1 MLRKLLKYDFR
12 AVIKPWLIGLVV
24 MLALSFVGAFG
35 VLIMISD
42 RTFDDLVMLF
52 GTLSIAGAAFA
63 IAAFFLMTEIILA
76 IRFYKN
82 FFTDEGYLTFTLPVK
97 LHTHINSKLIMSMVM
112 MTLTAIAA
120 IVGVMIVVFLS
131 GLVKF
136 SDIRLV
142 WDAMPDKGWIILYL
156 VEVLILLSLSTLFGI
171 LFLSCCITF
180 GSVIVKKGKALA
192 AFGVYYGANSI
203 FSTVTSIAYVFGLPT
218 LAMWVVR
225 PEFVAKING
234 GVALLLFGA
243 ICFMALLSSLL
254 YVLQYRL
261 LDRKLNLP

>member
-24 MLALSFVGAFG
+24 MLALSFVGCFG
-35 VLIMISD
+35 VSIMKSARKFDELI
-42 RTFDDLVMLF
+42 LLF
-52 GTLSIAGAAFA
+52 GTLSIAGSFFAFG
-63 IAAFFLMTEIILA
+63 AFFLMTEIILA

-97 LHTHINSKLIMSMVM
+97 LHTHINSKLILSMVM
-112 MTLTAIAA
+112 LTMSTVAI
-120 IVGVMIVVFLS
+120 IVGVMIVLMVPGVL
-131 GLVKF
+131 KF
-136 SDIRLV
+136 SDLGLLWSLI
-142 WDAMPDKGWIILYL
+142 PNKGWAVLYIVEILA
-156 VEVLILLSLSTLFGI
+156 LLLMSSLFAV

-203 FSTVTSIAYVFGLPT
+203 FSVVTSIFYMFGIPSLG
-218 LAMWVVR
+218 LWMAR
-225 PEFVAKING
+225 PEFLNKVTG
-234 GVALLLFGA
+234 GVALLLLGC

-254 YVLQYRL
+254 YILQYRL